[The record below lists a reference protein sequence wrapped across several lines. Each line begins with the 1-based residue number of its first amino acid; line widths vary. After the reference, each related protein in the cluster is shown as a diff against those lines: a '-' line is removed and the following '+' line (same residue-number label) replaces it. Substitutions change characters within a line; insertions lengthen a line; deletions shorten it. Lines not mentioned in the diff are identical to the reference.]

1 MRRIDMYSRATPTS
15 RPPAAAAATV
25 YVPVIQCRFSVQVRG
40 RLKPQLPLV
49 SVLTSTNQELRALYQ
64 ELRTKNREQ
73 TCVTIRSLEFGV
85 LRSQF
90 CVSLSLSTPCRLLSD
105 WDDAESLVKLN
116 VLSSHFL
123 APLLIDGAVL
133 AVGRLLV

>member
-1 MRRIDMYSRATPTS
+1 MLEQWVGPPQFLSVVFIHATLGWLHAEFLTPTHTHS
-15 RPPAAAAATV
+15 AR
-25 YVPVIQCRFSVQVRG
+25 C
-40 RLKPQLPLV
+40 
-49 SVLTSTNQELRALYQ
+49 
-64 ELRTKNREQ
+64 
-73 TCVTIRSLEFGV
+73 
-85 LRSQF
+85 RSQCSLSTKANFFEF
-90 CVSLSLSTPCRLLSD
+90 CVSLLLSTRSRLLTD